1 MDSQFS
7 HDTFIHPGKVSGV
20 SGDSVIVTL
29 DQNVHCDSCR
39 IKSACGMSESR
50 SKEIEVSNSA
60 EPFSM
65 NEDVNVVIRKDL
77 GLKAVFWAYVFPF
90 ILLISVLLV
99 SSIFLSEWQ
108 AGLLALG
115 VLVPYYIM
123 LHYLDSFFRK
133 KFEISILK
141 LT

>member
-7 HDTFIHPGKVSGV
+7 HNTFIHPGKVSGL
-20 SGDSVIVTL
+20 SGDSIIVTL
-29 DQNVHCDSCR
+29 DQNVHCESCR

-50 SKEIEVSNSA
+50 SKAVEITHSG
-60 EPFSM
+60 EPFRL

-99 SSIFLSEWQ
+99 SSIFLTEWQ

-115 VLVPYYIM
+115 ILVPYYV
-123 LHYLDSFFRK
+123 LLNYLDPFFKK
-133 KFEISILK
+133 KFRISILK